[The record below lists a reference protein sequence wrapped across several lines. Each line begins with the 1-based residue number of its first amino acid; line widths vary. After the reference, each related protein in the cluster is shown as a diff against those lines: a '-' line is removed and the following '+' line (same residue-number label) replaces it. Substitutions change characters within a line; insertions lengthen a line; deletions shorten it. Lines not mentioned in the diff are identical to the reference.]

1 MRNLYKNNQTGRSM
15 VEMLGVLAIIGVLS
29 VGGIAGY
36 SKAMTKF
43 KINKTMDQVSM
54 LVANIR
60 TLYSGQ
66 RDYTGLTSTK
76 AINFGIIPNEMYS
89 SSSAIVN
96 AFSGEVDILA
106 AGATITAGVGATT
119 TLNKAFGL
127 VYKGLSQEAC
137 VAIATADW
145 GTGAASGLMGMAV
158 DGTGALT
165 ATSALAY
172 HTYNAKAPATDL
184 PIALTE
190 AATKCACKS
199 SPTCSIVW
207 RYQ

>member
-1 MRNLYKNNQTGRSM
+1 MTNLYRNDQSGRSM

-66 RDYTGLTSTK
+66 RNYSGLDNKT
-76 AINFGIIPNEMYS
+76 AIGFGIIPNEMYS
-89 SSSAIVN
+89 SSSKIVN
-96 AFSGEVDILA
+96 AFNGDVTIQSATSSSG
-106 AGATITAGVGATT
+106 GSTTAD
-119 TLNKAFGL
+119 KAFQIQ
-127 VYKGLSQEAC
+127 YMGLSREAC
-137 VAIATADW
+137 VAIASADW
-145 GTGAASGLMGMAV
+145 GTGAASGLDGMSIS
-158 DGTGALT
+158 GTT
-165 ATSALAY
+165 AAFATTGSMQY
-172 HTYNAKAPATDL
+172 YTYNSAIGTDL
-184 PIALTE
+184 PIALTQASNNCTCE
-190 AATKCACKS
+190 S
-199 SPTCSIVW
+199 NPTCSVGW

>member
-1 MRNLYKNNQTGRSM
+1 MKKICSDNQSGRSM

-43 KINKTMDQVSM
+43 KINKTMDQVST

-66 RDYTGLTSTK
+66 RNYSGLTNAT

-89 SSSAIVN
+89 STSKIVN
-96 AFSGEVDILA
+96 AFNGEVIISTADSLT
-106 AGATITAGVGATT
+106 ATSGT
-119 TLNKAFGL
+119 KANRSFQI
-127 VYKGLSQEAC
+127 VYNGLSREAC
-137 VAIATADW
+137 VTIGTADW
-145 GTGAASGLMGMAV
+145 GNGAASGLEGMYLS
-158 DGTGALT
+158 GSESGT
-165 ATSALAY
+165 ATVPNFT
-172 HTYNAKAPATDL
+172 TYNKEITTDL
-184 PIALTE
+184 PVALSQ
-190 AATKCACKS
+190 AATKCACEN
-199 SPTCSIVW
+199 SPSCSVVW

>member
-1 MRNLYKNNQTGRSM
+1 MTNLYKNDQSGRSM

-66 RDYTGLTSTK
+66 RNYSDLDNAT

-89 SSSAIVN
+89 SASKIVN
-96 AFSGEVDILA
+96 AFNGEVTIAAAAGNVA
-106 AGATITAGVGATT
+106 AGAGTGVYA
-119 TLNKAFGL
+119 NKAFQIT
-127 VYKGLSQEAC
+127 YNGLSQEAC
-137 VAIATADW
+137 VSIATADW
-145 GTGAASGLMGMAV
+145 GTGAASGLVGMAV
-158 DGTGALT
+158 SNAA
-165 ATSALAY
+165 ATSETVVPAY
-172 HTYNAKAPATDL
+172 YTYNTGTVTTDL
-184 PIALTE
+184 PVALSQAAAVCNCNTE
-190 AATKCACKS
+190 
-199 SPTCSIVW
+199 PTCSISW

>member
-1 MRNLYKNNQTGRSM
+1 MKKIYKNDQTGRSM

-66 RDYTGLTSTK
+66 RDYASLDTT
-76 AINFGIIPNEMYS
+76 AAVNFGIIPNEMYLD
-89 SSSAIVN
+89 ADNIIN
-96 AFSGEVDILA
+96 AFNGSVTIAVTGSNAA
-106 AGATITAGVGATT
+106 AGAGNSKSFQLTY
-119 TLNKAFGL
+119 N
-127 VYKGLSQEAC
+127 GLSKEAC

-145 GTGAASGLMGMAV
+145 GTGAASGLIGMEIGAAAQGANIAV
-158 DGTGALT
+158 TYT
-165 ATSALAY
+165 
-172 HTYNAKAPATDL
+172 TYNSGVVTTDL

-190 AATKCACKS
+190 AGTKCDCEAA
-199 SPTCSIVW
+199 PTCSVAW
-207 RYQ
+207 RYY

>member
-1 MRNLYKNNQTGRSM
+1 MRKVYKNDQTGRSM

-66 RDYTGLTSTK
+66 RDYTSLDTT
-76 AINFGIIPNEMYS
+76 AAVNFGIIPNEMYL
-89 SSSAIVN
+89 SATEVVN
-96 AFSGEVDILA
+96 AFNGSVTLAAVGSDAA
-106 AGATITAGVGATT
+106 AGAG
-119 TLNKAFGL
+119 NSKAFQL
-127 VYKGLSQEAC
+127 IYNGLSKEAC

-145 GTGAASGLMGMAV
+145 GTGAASGLIGMEIANVLQAPTIAV
-158 DGTGALT
+158 TYT
-165 ATSALAY
+165 
-172 HTYNAKAPATDL
+172 TYNTSTVGTDL

-190 AATKCACKS
+190 AGTKCDCEAA
-199 SPTCSIVW
+199 PTCSVAW
-207 RYQ
+207 RYY